1 VNSIMIQEGNAT
13 DHLTADDQALL
24 NQVIGVIRNSMYAS
38 MTSAHQCDEN
48 SLAEAIAAI
57 NQCYGDFAARVA
69 DDGDITGMHNSAT
82 SYQVALDALQDDV
95 DEKTLAN
102 NTAWNNLQIHISLIS
117 DAPHC
122 PALPNPRTMAALDVY
137 FDSSAY
143 VTWWTAQ
150 KAAYEPVRDAF
161 VYADQQL
168 RAAITAYAVG
178 LAVRDVA
185 YCDWKRELEAAC
197 EQFSQCY
204 EEKKAHYLNVVKPAV
219 EEDMRM
225 RIEAYKAGE
234 TIIHQIRF
242 LLAEEAD
249 QATPA
254 INTDVYQIAFP
265 EVPAKLACDMSALD
279 DAAWVPTPDCT
290 SCDENVNIGHRQ
302 DGYRGCQDHS
312 RNGNV
317 CENWITARN
326 NWARIVDGESERF
339 PDKGLGDHNFCRNPD
354 HEPEGIWCWTAT
366 TWEYCNPVSIVQT
379 PPPPTQPTAI
389 VMGLQVAPPQ
399 VTHCTEH
406 CTQTMDATGQAGPR
420 ECHVECTT
428 N

>member
-1 VNSIMIQEGNAT
+1 MDFTAR
-13 DHLTADDQALL
+13 TADGGDLALIESSVRTHQTTL
-24 NQVIGVIRNSMYAS
+24 NQ
-38 MTSAHQCDEN
+38 
-48 SLAEAIAAI
+48 
-57 NQCYGDFAARVA
+57 
-69 DDGDITGMHNSAT
+69 
-82 SYQVALDALQDDV
+82 LQADV
-95 DEKTLAN
+95 DTKTDLN
-102 NTAWNNLQIHISLIS
+102 ETAWNTLASHMALIS
-117 DAPHC
+117 DAPAC
-122 PALPNPRTMAALDVY
+122 PAMPNPRTMTSLDVY
-137 FDSSAY
+137 FDTSAY

-150 KAAYEPVRDAF
+150 KAAYEPLRDAF
-161 VYADQQL
+161 VYADHQL
-168 RAAITAYAVG
+168 RVALTAYAVG
-178 LAVRDVA
+178 LAERNVA

-197 EQFSQCY
+197 AEFSACY
-204 EEKKAHYLNVVKPAV
+204 EAAKAHYLNVVKPAV

-317 CENWITARN
+317 CENWITARS

-366 TWEYCNPVSIVQT
+366 TWEYCNPLPLVQVLT
-379 PPPPTQPTAI
+379 PAPRPTAV
-389 VMGLQVAPPQ
+389 VMGLGFP
-399 VTHCTEH
+399 
-406 CTQTMDATGQAGPR
+406 DATHFPPGTAGLVMAPVHVM
-420 ECHVECTT
+420 EPVTACLCESCPDGFLDCSWCHANGFPGE
-428 N
+428 NPLDNG